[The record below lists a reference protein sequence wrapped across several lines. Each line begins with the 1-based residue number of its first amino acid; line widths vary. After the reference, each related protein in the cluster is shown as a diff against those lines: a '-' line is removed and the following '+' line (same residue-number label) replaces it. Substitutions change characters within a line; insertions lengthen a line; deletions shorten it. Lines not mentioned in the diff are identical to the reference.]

1 MKIHNE
7 TMVIR
12 KSLATQVVDI
22 LEREIVEGVYQPD
35 GHLREAELAKRFKV
49 SRASIREALQTL
61 ASRGFL
67 INIPH
72 HGMFVAPIGAEEVEE
87 IFFIRAHLE
96 SLAIAEAIRQQEPG
110 VIEKLEKLR
119 LEMEEAAKDPDR
131 ERYYNLNMEFHEIF
145 HNASGKKML
154 AEMVNNFS
162 KQTQRYRREYFSTEA
177 QMARSLESHAKL
189 VKFFKSGQADEAY
202 RYRKQRL
209 LENSRHLQSKIKK
222 ESKDQSNSPPYTT
235 REIQGALV

>member
-1 MKIHNE
+1 METHNE
-7 TMVIR
+7 PIVVR

-22 LEREIVEGVYQPD
+22 LDREIVEGVYQPGD
-35 GHLREAELAKRFKV
+35 HLREAELAKRFKV

-67 INIPH
+67 VNVPH
-72 HGMFVAPIGAEEVEE
+72 HGMFVAHIGAEEAEE

-96 SLAIAEAIRQQEPG
+96 SLAIAEAIRRQEPG

-131 ERYYNLNMEFHEIF
+131 EHYYNLNMEFHEIF

-162 KQTQRYRREYFSTEA
+162 KQTQRYRRGYFSTET

-189 VKFFKSGQADEAY
+189 VEFFKSGQADEAY
-202 RYRKQRL
+202 RYRKKRL
-209 LENSRHLQSKIKK
+209 LENAKHLQSKIKK
-222 ESKDQSNSPPYTT
+222 EFEDQSNSPPYATLET
-235 REIQGALV
+235 QGALV